1 MTRRIS
7 ISLALLTAGTA
18 LLVAAGLGHSAGG
31 AGEARKGGTLRLAS
45 FEDVGQLDTALGYA
59 PIPFAI
65 SFATCA
71 KLFNHPD
78 EAGAAGARVIPEVV
92 QSYTLSRDRRT
103 YDFELRRTFR
113 FHTGVRVT
121 AQSFAAA
128 FNRNAH
134 PAQKATAATGYMRE
148 IEGAQA
154 MIDGNAQ
161 SISGVRVLGRYR
173 LQIRL
178 TKPLG
183 DFPQRLTLPFF
194 CPVPPDTPVDSRGVD
209 PAGSGPYYVAEH
221 VVNQRVVL
229 KRNPFYRGNRPA
241 NADQVVWTVGETR
254 EACLVAIEANRIDHC
269 FPFGVPGSAYQSLA
283 EKYGVNRPGGQFF
296 VGPAQN
302 TWYLAFNHDRPAF
315 KGPGQIP
322 LKKAINFALDR
333 AALVRPLGYLAGK
346 RTDQILPPALGRAE
360 SIYPLGGPNLAA
372 AKRLYAQAR
381 VKPTRLVYYT
391 TNAPASVLQAE
402 VLAFELKQLGIEL
415 EVKYFDAATQVEKIG
430 TRGEPFDIARD
441 GWAADYADGGSFLET
456 LLDGRRIRPTGSLN
470 VAYFDDPLTNARIDA
485 AKRLTG
491 DARRKA
497 WEDLDVELMRTNPP
511 WAPLYNTFN
520 RSFVSKSFGCFLYH
534 PFYGV
539 DLAAAC
545 RR

>member
-7 ISLALLTAGTA
+7 LSLALLVTGLAMF
-18 LLVAAGLGHSAGG
+18 AAARAPSAGG
-31 AGEARKGGTLRLAS
+31 AGETRKGGTLRLAS
-45 FEDVGQLDTALGYA
+45 FEDVGQLDTAFGYA
-59 PIPFAI
+59 PIAWSI
-65 SFATCA
+65 NFATCA

-78 EAGAAGARVIPEVV
+78 EAGAAGTRVIREVV
-92 QSYTLSRDRRT
+92 ESYTVSRDRRT
-103 YDFELRRTFR
+103 YDFELRRTYR
-113 FHTGVRVT
+113 FHTGARVT

-134 PAQKATAATGYMRE
+134 PAQKATDAAGFMRE

-154 MIDGNAQ
+154 MIDGRAT

-194 CPVPPDTPVDSRGVD
+194 CPVLPGTPVDPRGVD

-229 KRNPFYRGNRPA
+229 KQNPFYRGNRPA
-241 NADQVVWTVGETR
+241 NVDQVVWTVGRTR

-269 FPFGVPGSAYQSLA
+269 FPFGVPNAAYESLY

-296 VGPAQN
+296 VTPALV

-322 LKKAINFALDR
+322 LKQAINFALDR
-333 AALVRPLGYLAGK
+333 ASLVRPVGFLAGR
-346 RTDQILPPALGRAE
+346 RTDQILPPALARPA
-360 SIYPLGGPNLAA
+360 SIYPLGRPNLAA
-372 AKRLYAQAR
+372 AKRFYAQAR
-381 VKPTRLVYYT
+381 VKPTTLVYYT
-391 TNAPASVLQAE
+391 TNASTSVAQAQN
-402 VLAFELKQLGIEL
+402 LDFQLKQIGIDL
-415 EVKYFDAATQVEKIG
+415 EVKYFDAQTLNEKIQ

-456 LLDGRRIRPTGSLN
+456 LLDGERIDPMGNLN

-485 AKRLTG
+485 AKGLTG
-491 DARRKA
+491 NARRRA
-497 WEDLDVELMRTNPP
+497 WEALDVELMRTNPP
-511 WAPLYNTFN
+511 WAPLYNANN

-534 PFYGV
+534 PLYGV
-539 DLAAAC
+539 DIAAAC
-545 RR
+545 KR

>member
-1 MTRRIS
+1 VTRRIS
-7 ISLALLTAGTA
+7 LSLALLVTGLAMFA
-18 LLVAAGLGHSAGG
+18 AAGAASAGG
-31 AGEARKGGTLRLAS
+31 AGETRKGGTLRLAS
-45 FEDVGQLDTALGYA
+45 FEDVGQLDTALGYT
-59 PIPFAI
+59 PIPWSI
-65 SFATCA
+65 SFAACA

-78 EAGAAGARVIPEVV
+78 EAGAAGTRVIPEVV
-92 QSYTLSRDRRT
+92 QSYTVSRDGRT

-121 AQSFAAA
+121 AQSFADA

-134 PAQKATAATGYMRE
+134 PAQKATDAAGFMRE

-154 MIDGNAQ
+154 MIDGRAT
-161 SISGVRVLGRYR
+161 SISGVRVLGRYH

-178 TKPLG
+178 TMPLG

-194 CPVPPDTPVDSRGVD
+194 CPVLPDTPVDPRGVD
-209 PAGSGPYYVAEH
+209 PAGSGPYYIAEH

-241 NADQVVWTVGETR
+241 KVDQVVWTVGETR
-254 EACLVAIEANRIDHC
+254 EDCLVAIEANRIDHC
-269 FPFGVPGSAYQSLA
+269 FPFGVPNAAYESLA
-283 EKYGVNRPGGQFF
+283 EKYGVNRPGGQLF
-296 VGPAQN
+296 VSPAQG
-302 TWYLAFNHDRPAF
+302 TWYLGFNHDRPAF
-315 KGPGQIP
+315 EGPGQIP
-322 LKKAINFALDR
+322 LKKAINFAIDR

-346 RTDQILPPALGRAE
+346 RTDQILPPAMARPE

-372 AKRLYAQAR
+372 AKRLYAKAR
-381 VKPTRLVYYT
+381 IKPTELVYYT
-391 TNAPASVLQAE
+391 TNAPSSVVQAQLLE
-402 VLAFELKQLGIEL
+402 FQLKQIGIDL
-415 EVKYFDAATQVEKIG
+415 EVKYFDAAALVEKIQ

-491 DARRKA
+491 DARRRA

-511 WAPLYNTFN
+511 WAPLYNTNN
-520 RSFVSKSFGCFLYH
+520 RSFVSKSFGCFVYH
-534 PFYGV
+534 PLYGV
-539 DLAAAC
+539 DIAAAC
-545 RR
+545 KK

>member
-1 MTRRIS
+1 MRRRR
-7 ISLALLTAGTA
+7 SLALT
-18 LLVAAGLGHSAGG
+18 LLVAGLAMFAAAGAHPAGG
-31 AGEARKGGTLRLAS
+31 ADEARKGGILRMGS
-45 FEDVGQLDTALGYA
+45 FEDVGQLDTALGYGG
-59 PIPFAI
+59 PSWAI
-65 SFATCA
+65 TFATCA

-78 EAGAAGARVIPEVV
+78 EDGAAGARVIPEVV
-92 QSYTLSRDRRT
+92 RSYTVSRDRRT

-113 FHTGVRVT
+113 FHTGVQVT

-134 PAQKATAATGYMRE
+134 PGQKATDATGFMRE

-161 SISGVRVLGRYR
+161 SISGVRVVGRYR

-194 CPVPPDTPVDSRGVD
+194 CPVLPGTPVDSRGVD

-229 KRNPFYRGNRPA
+229 KRNPFYRGDRPA
-241 NADQVVWTVGETR
+241 NVGQVVWTVGETR
-254 EACLVAIEANRIDHC
+254 EACLVAIEADRIDHC
-269 FPFGVPGSAYQSLA
+269 FPFGVPSAAYGALA
-283 EKYGVNRPGGQFF
+283 ERYGVNRPGGQFF
-296 VGPAQN
+296 VSPAPV

-346 RTDQILPPALGRAE
+346 RTDQILPPALGRAVG
-360 SIYPLGGPNLAA
+360 IYPLGGPNLAA
-372 AKRLYAQAR
+372 AKRWLAR
-381 VKPTRLVYYT
+381 ARIKPTKLMFYT
-391 TNAPASVLQAE
+391 TSAPSSVAQS
-402 VLAFELKQLGIEL
+402 LALEFQLKQIGIDL
-415 EVKYFDAATQVEKIG
+415 DVKYFDAATLVEKIQ

-470 VAYFDDPLTNARIDA
+470 VAYFDDPPTNARIDA
-485 AKRLTG
+485 AKQLTG

-497 WEDLDVELMRTNPP
+497 SEDLDVELMRTNPP

-545 RR
+545 KR